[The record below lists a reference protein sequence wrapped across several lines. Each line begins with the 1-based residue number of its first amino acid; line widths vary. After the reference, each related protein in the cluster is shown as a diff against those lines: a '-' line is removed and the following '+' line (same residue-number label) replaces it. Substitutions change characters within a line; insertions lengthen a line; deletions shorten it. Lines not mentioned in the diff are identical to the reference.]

1 MSWSSLI
8 VLVIGAYGFKAFGVL
23 GLGRVADSAAARFE
37 PLTALIPAAL
47 FAALIA
53 VQTVGGDE
61 TLVLDARIVGVGA
74 GAVAVWRR
82 APFVVVVLV
91 AMAVTALVR
100 WQTWI

>member
-1 MSWSSLI
+1 MSWASI
-8 VLVIGAYGFKAFGVL
+8 VVLVVGAYGFKVFGVL
-23 GLGRVADSAAARFE
+23 GLGRVADGAAARFA

-61 TLVLDARIVGVGA
+61 ALVLDARILGVGA
-74 GAVAVWRR
+74 GAVAVWRK
-82 APFVVVVLV
+82 APFVVVVVV

>member
-1 MSWSSLI
+1 MSWAPII
-8 VLVIGAYGFKAFGVL
+8 VLVVGSYGFKAFGVL
-23 GLGRVADSAAARFE
+23 GLGRLAGGTAVRFE
-37 PLTALIPAAL
+37 PLAALIPAAL
-47 FAALIA
+47 FAALIV

-61 TLVLDARIVGVGA
+61 SIVLDARIVGVGA

-82 APFVVVVLV
+82 APFVVVVVV